1 MKLRL
6 LLGTSLSLCILLAG
20 PAANAD
26 NTNGKAHEK
35 SAPAVQVQ
43 IDKKTGKKTQPDD
56 SELVELAELASQTDR
71 GLEAAAAAVGLPV
84 ESAPP
89 ELNADGSMAAKV
101 GLRDM
106 KYAVVTISE
115 DGQKSFSHQSANELT
130 EQTDVHVHD
139 AGEK

>member
-6 LLGTSLSLCILLAG
+6 LLGASLSLCILLAG

-26 NTNGKAHEK
+26 NTNGKAHGK

-43 IDKKTGKKTQPDD
+43 IDKRTGKKTLPDD
-56 SELVELAELASQTDR
+56 SLQAELAAQPDE
-71 GLEAAAAAVGLPV
+71 GLEAAAAAVGVPMD
-84 ESAPP
+84 SQPAQ
-89 ELNADGSMAAKV
+89 LNADGSMSAKV

-106 KYAVVTISE
+106 KFAVVTVGK
-115 DGQKSFSHQSANELT
+115 DGQKSFSHKSADELT
-130 EQTDVHVHD
+130 EETETHARD

>member
-26 NTNGKAHEK
+26 NANGKAHGK

-43 IDKKTGKKTQPDD
+43 IDKRTGKKTMPDD
-56 SELVELAELASQTDR
+56 SLQAELAAQSDE
-71 GLEAAAAAVGLPV
+71 GLEAAAAVAGVPMD
-84 ESAPP
+84 SQPAQI
-89 ELNADGSMAAKV
+89 NADGSMSAKV

-106 KYAVVTISE
+106 KFAVVTVGE
-115 DGQKSFSHQSANELT
+115 DGQKSFSHQSADELT